1 MGGERPSSVPTRRDA
16 GSQGVGRAVG
26 GGSKGGGGDAGAP
39 GEDTRACALSATSL
53 ASLNATDAGD
63 VSSRHVPEG
72 GFVRRDDGPGASC
85 HREIADSTAGPVGG
99 GGVLFGLAV
108 AAGTRGRSGDA
119 DSSAFT
125 TASAVSPTSPT
136 ASGFIYSDRDEA
148 VCACTH
154 TQTHASACI
163 HDSRIH
169 RGMCTCAPL
178 ACIAHMHSCILN
190 RILILDL
197 HACIFRMMVRTKTTP
212 TSKGL
217 ATRPRLGRER
227 VNALLQRWC
236 WRRGNR
242 EKGGQGGAEGALR
255 CRLGLNRCVCV
266 CVCE

>member
-1 MGGERPSSVPTRRDA
+1 MGGGRPSSVPTRRDA

-178 ACIAHMHSCILN
+178 ACIAHMRSCI
-190 RILILDL
+190 
-197 HACIFRMMVRTKTTP
+197 FV
-212 TSKGL
+212 
-217 ATRPRLGRER
+217 
-227 VNALLQRWC
+227 
-236 WRRGNR
+236 
-242 EKGGQGGAEGALR
+242 
-255 CRLGLNRCVCV
+255 
-266 CVCE
+266 